1 MSGSIIRGNRLGDNM
16 GTTIQLTYAVEI
28 DEDRIPE
35 HLTLKEWVDSRVYQ
49 SGVDLGIGEGELT
62 LAVEYE

>member
-1 MSGSIIRGNRLGDNM
+1 M

>member
-1 MSGSIIRGNRLGDNM
+1 M

-35 HLTLKEWVDSRVYQ
+35 HLTLKEWVDSRVYL
-49 SGVDLGIGEGELT
+49 SGVDLGRSKKEIT
-62 LAVEYE
+62 HDVEYE